1 MSQLLID
8 RVMLWGTEPEQQ
20 KYLELC
26 KYTDLDRFY
35 GSLSKVM
42 LLKTSNFHPKKSKRY
57 LQAYSSNWK
66 TRHKTTEW
74 WQWLEEYRVDS
85 EIAPHRYLFDPMGHI
100 FDCRS
105 KCFLTTRLNP
115 DKKEGHRY
123 FEYHIERPEKYK
135 GYVVDPDIINRGRL
149 IAYRYPH
156 LAWRD
161 YLAYRYQHTSLYLP
175 RDIQLSM
182 VGLAVSAATGE
193 LVNVP
198 TGFYSQQWN
207 YVKERSEKTG
217 RVKKYRTW
225 GPERTSWWRPLEVDH
240 KDRNRLNDLPCNIR
254 WADRD
259 MNLSNTSQTFGK
271 KITSCKPNTST
282 QP

>member
-8 RVMLWGTEPEQQ
+8 RVMLFGTELEQQ

-42 LLKTSNFHPKKSKRY
+42 LLKTSNFHPMKSKRY

-74 WQWLEEYRVDS
+74 WQWLEDFRPKS
-85 EIAPHRYLFDPMGHI
+85 GFASRRFLIDPMGHI
-100 FDCRS
+100 FDCRK
-105 KCFLTTRLNP
+105 KCFLTTRLDP
-115 DKKEGHRY
+115 DKREGHRY
-123 FEYHIERPEKYK
+123 LEYHIDRVEKYK
-135 GYVVDPDIINRGRL
+135 GYIVDPDIVTRGRL

-161 YLAYRYQHTSLYLP
+161 YLFHRYHHTSVILP
-175 RDIQLSM
+175 ESIRLNIL
-182 VGLAVSAATGE
+182 GLAVSGATRQ
-193 LVNVP
+193 LVQVY
-198 TGFYSQQWN
+198 TGFYSQNWN
-207 YVKERSEKTG
+207 HVTGRGNTG
-217 RVKKYRTW
+217 RVRKNNTW
-225 GPERTSWWRPLEVDH
+225 GPARTVWLRPLEVDH

-254 WADRD
+254 WVDRG
-259 MNLSNTSQTFGK
+259 MNLSNTSSTFGK

>member
-8 RVMLWGTEPEQQ
+8 RVLLYGTELEQQ

-26 KYTDLDRFY
+26 KCPDLNRFY

-42 LLKTSNFHPKKSKRY
+42 LLKTSDFHPKKSKQY
-57 LQAYSSNWK
+57 LKAYSSNWK

-74 WQWLEEYRVDS
+74 WQWLEDFRPDS
-85 EIAPHRYLFDPMGHI
+85 GIAPHRYLIDPMGHI

-105 KCFLTTRLNP
+105 KCFLNTRLNP

-123 FEYHIERPEKYK
+123 LEYHLDRVEKYK
-135 GYVVDPDIINRGRL
+135 GFIVDPDIVTRGRL

-156 LAWRD
+156 LAWHD
-161 YLAYRYQHTSLYLP
+161 YLIHRYQHTSIILP
-175 RDIQLSM
+175 ESIRLSIM
-182 VGLAVSAATGE
+182 GLAVSAATGK

-198 TGFYSQQWN
+198 TGFYSRQWN
-207 YVKERSEKTG
+207 YVLARSKKG
-217 RVKKYRTW
+217 KVKKYRTW

-254 WADRD
+254 WVDRD
-259 MNLSNTSQTFGK
+259 MNLSNTSQTSGK